1 MWTSIAQGVH
11 FELGQLKRDRWL
23 QAFTL
28 WLLPLLA
35 LLFIAIF
42 WSKLPESLPIYVV
55 DQDKG
60 SLARSLVR
68 KLDANPELSVSD
80 TSGTLADAKASLVS
94 GSHYAIVVIPRNFQ
108 KNVVL
113 GHSPSVTVFINAQYL
128 LVAKA
133 LRSAILTTELTL
145 AGEVDAARALVDT
158 TVISAAVKA
167 AQPIRM
173 EVSALYN
180 SDLNYAQFL
189 IPGIL
194 FALLQVLIS
203 STTIIVVSREF
214 KWGGQ
219 EYWSQLGLISGLI
232 AKQLP
237 YCGIFTLQSL
247 GLLSVYFGVLGWPH
261 HASLSILVLLIVLFV
276 LACQTLGLFFY
287 AIALNPERALG
298 FAGAFSAPAFAFL
311 GLTFPE
317 SDMSVFAQFW
327 RDLMPAAHIIDA
339 YILRSAYGA
348 ANSAV
353 IFPGIALAITFLL
366 LPWSSQRVRHQIE
379 SPRATVSHTSNI

>member
-1 MWTSIAQGVH
+1 MRTSIAQGVKL
-11 FELGQLKRDRWL
+11 ELKQLGHDRWL
-23 QAFTL
+23 KAFAL
-28 WLLPLLA
+28 WLLPVLA
-35 LLFIAIF
+35 VLFIAIF
-42 WSKLPESLPIYVV
+42 WSGSPENLPIYVV
-55 DQDKG
+55 DQDNS

-68 KLDANPELSVSD
+68 KLDANPELTVRD
-80 TSGTLADAKASLVS
+80 KGGALAEAKASLVS
-94 GSHYAIVVIPRNFQ
+94 GGHYAIVVIPRDFQ
-108 KNVVL
+108 KQVVL
-113 GHSPSVTVFINAQYL
+113 GLNPSVTVFINAQYL

-133 LRSAILTTELTL
+133 LRSAILATEFTF

-158 TVISAAVKA
+158 SVISAAVRA

-173 EVSALYN
+173 EISALYN

-194 FALLQVLIS
+194 FALLQVLVS
-203 STTIIVVSREF
+203 STTIIVVSREL
-214 KWGGQ
+214 KWGSLG
-219 EYWSQLGLISGLI
+219 YWSELTPLQGLM

-237 YCGIFTLQSL
+237 YFGIFTLQSL
-247 GLLSVYFGVLGWPH
+247 ALLTIYFGILGWPH
-261 HASLSILVLLIVLFV
+261 HASLTTLALLMALFV
-276 LACQTLGLFFY
+276 IACQTLGLFFY

-327 RDLMPAAHIIDA
+327 RNLMPAAHINDA

-348 ANSAV
+348 ANGAM
-353 IFPGIALAITFLL
+353 IHPGAALAITFLL
-366 LPWSSQRVRHQIE
+366 LPWSSQRIRHQIE
-379 SPRATVSHTSNI
+379 ISRAAF